1 MSIRPMLSRMTATV
15 ALGLAG
21 TSVAF
26 AAPMVTDWEYSVTT
40 QWITSNPGAPTYTSG
55 NGVQVNSATVLS
67 WGANRNVP
75 GDNTRNA
82 DPDYWN
88 LSSNSNNR
96 RSGLVITPSGAVA
109 SNNLFTNGAA
119 VDTHMITHHNNEIAG
134 TFATLSSASLQS
146 TLTLTPYAPN
156 PPYDGSG
163 SLPTLTRTFTVNFI
177 ETDNVS
183 SCADTGST
191 SNCDDIFVLAAG
203 DLTQIFDLGGITYTI
218 EIGAPGL
225 GPLGAVACG
234 LAGAGA
240 DCLGF
245 RTEEF
250 EATPLTFNFSISAQ
264 EPTSVPEPGV
274 LALLGLGL
282 AAAGLR
288 RRRGQA

>member
-1 MSIRPMLSRMTATV
+1 MSIRPMLSRITATV

-21 TSVAF
+21 TSVAL
-26 AAPMVTDWEYSVTT
+26 AAPMVTDWEYSLTT
-40 QWITSNPGAPTYTSG
+40 QWITSGPGAPTYTSG
-55 NGVQVNSATVLS
+55 NGTRVNTATVLS
-67 WGANRNVP
+67 WGANKGASGNVNP
-75 GDNTRNA
+75 AQWGGPN
-82 DPDYWN
+82 
-88 LSSNSNNR
+88 SSNR
-96 RSGLVITPSGAVA
+96 RSGLVITPSSAV
-109 SNNLFTNGAA
+109 SNNDLLTNGAA
-119 VDTHMITHHNNEIAG
+119 VNTHTITHHNNEIAG
-134 TFATLSSASLQS
+134 TFATLSSASLLS

-177 ETDNVS
+177 ETSNVN
-183 SCADTGST
+183 SCPDAGST

-245 RTEEF
+245 RTQEF
-250 EATPLTFNFSISAQ
+250 QATSLTFNFSISAQ
-264 EPTSVPEPGV
+264 EPTTSVPEPGV